1 MGTTRREFLQK
12 AAAAGLSFAAARLG
26 WPAEGQTAER
36 EMAKRDAGK
45 MGWKASILAFGMAEV
60 PPDDLDLC
68 EKMLRRALDLGV
80 NYIDTAPSYQRG
92 AGELAVGRVAD
103 RRKEF
108 FLATKT
114 LGRTK
119 EAAAQDIQGSLER
132 MKVPVI
138 DLLHLHAVNDMRT
151 LDTVL
156 ARGGPIEALEEAK
169 RAGKI
174 RYIGITG
181 HTRPEVILEA
191 LKRYPFDAILVPVSA
206 ADYHLNDF
214 ALETIP
220 YANKKGV
227 SVAGMKSLKGWQ
239 NAGKKE
245 VSSRELIHY
254 ALSLPIATLTCGM
267 TNLEQVE
274 ENVKAARTFRALAT
288 ADMDRIRAA
297 CKEWGT
303 SQHLWWKRT

>member
-1 MGTTRREFLQK
+1 MSTTRREFLK
-12 AAAAGLSFAAARLG
+12 RAVAAGLGVAAARLG
-26 WPAEGQTAER
+26 WSGEPQTTEGQ
-36 EMAKRDAGK
+36 MPKRTAGK
-45 MGWKASILAFGMAEV
+45 MGWNASILAFGMAEV
-60 PPDDLDLC
+60 PQNDPELC

-80 NYIDTAPSYQRG
+80 NYIDTAPSYQGG
-92 AGELAVGRVAD
+92 AAERAIARVAD

-119 EAAAQDIQGSLER
+119 DAAAKDIAGSLER
-132 MKVPVI
+132 MKVSVI
-138 DLLHLHAVNDMRT
+138 DLLHLHAINDMRT

-156 ARGGPIEALEEAK
+156 AKDGPIAALDEAK

-214 ALETIP
+214 ARETIP
-220 YANKKGV
+220 YANKKGI

-239 NAGKKE
+239 NAGRKA
-245 VSSRELIHY
+245 VSSRELLHY

-267 TNLEQVE
+267 TTIQQVE
-274 ENVKAARTFRALAT
+274 QNVRAARAFRPLDT
-288 ADMDRIRAA
+288 SQMDRLRAA

>member
-1 MGTTRREFLQK
+1 MSTTRREFLRK
-12 AAAAGLSFAAARLG
+12 AAAAGLSVVAARLG
-26 WPAEGQTAER
+26 WAGEAQAAGRDLQ
-36 EMAKRDAGK
+36 KRDAGK

-60 PPDDLDLC
+60 PPNDLDLC

-92 AGELAVGRVAD
+92 AGERAVARVAE

-119 EAAAQDIQGSLER
+119 EAAAKDITESLER
-132 MKVPVI
+132 MKVSMI
-138 DLLHLHAVNDMRT
+138 DLLHLHAINDIRT

-156 ARGGPIEALEEAK
+156 AKGGPIEALEEAK
-169 RAGKI
+169 RAEKI

-181 HTRPEVILEA
+181 HTQPEVILEA

-220 YANKKGV
+220 YANTKGV

-239 NAGKKE
+239 NAGKKV
-245 VSSRELIHY
+245 VSSQEMLHY
-254 ALSLPIATLTCGM
+254 AFSLPIATLTCGM
-267 TNLEQVE
+267 TTMEQVE
-274 ENVKAARTFRALAT
+274 ENVRAARAFRPLTT

>member
-1 MGTTRREFLQK
+1 MSTTRREFLRK
-12 AAAAGLSFAAARLG
+12 AAAAGLSVAAARLG
-26 WPAEGQTAER
+26 WSGEQHTANQG
-36 EMAKRDAGK
+36 MQKRDAGR

-60 PPDDLDLC
+60 PQNDLDLC

-92 AGELAVGRVAD
+92 VGEQAVARVAD

-119 EAAAQDIQGSLER
+119 DAAAKDIADSLNR
-132 MKVPVI
+132 MRVSVI
-138 DLLHLHAVNDMRT
+138 DLLHLHAVNDLRT
-151 LDTVL
+151 LDAVL
-156 ARGGPIEALEEAK
+156 AKGGPIEALEEAK

-174 RYIGITG
+174 RFIGITG
-181 HTRPEVILEA
+181 HTRPDVILEA

-239 NAGKKE
+239 NAGKKA
-245 VSSRELIHY
+245 VTAQELLHY
-254 ALSLPIATLTCGM
+254 SLSLPIATLTCGM
-267 TNLEQVE
+267 TTLQQVE
-274 ENVKAARTFRALAT
+274 ENVRAVRAFRSLGT
-288 ADMDRIRAA
+288 AEMDRMRSA